1 MNRGIVEIIDEIQ
14 DYVDNCKPLAFS
26 SSKISVNRDEL
37 DPMLEDLRAK
47 TPEEIRRYKKI
58 ISNQEAILQE
68 ARNKADSI
76 IAQAQITT
84 NELVSEHQIMQQA
97 YAKANEVVMLAT
109 KNAQEVLDNANR
121 EANEIRLGAISY
133 ADELLR
139 SIETILSGSIE
150 TTRTRNET
158 FIANMQE
165 YLNVV
170 LDNRAQL
177 VPPAEEPKP
186 AAKPAAQAPKE
197 EVAEINVPD
206 AFFNK
211 E

>member
-1 MNRGIVEIIDEIQ
+1 MSRGIEEIISEIQ
-14 DYVDNCKPLAFS
+14 EYVDGCKPSAFS
-26 SSKISVNRDEL
+26 SSKIVVNRDEL
-37 DPMLEDLRAK
+37 DPMLDELREK
-47 TPEEIRRYKKI
+47 TPVEIRRYQKI
-58 ISNQEAILQE
+58 ISNQEAIMAD
-68 ARNKADSI
+68 ARAKADAI

-109 KNAQEVLDNANR
+109 KNAQEVLDSANR
-121 EANEIRLGAISY
+121 EANDIRLGAISY

-150 TTRTRNET
+150 TTRTRT
-158 FIANMQE
+158 DSFLANMQE

-170 LDNRAQL
+170 VDNRAQL
-177 VPPAEEPKP
+177 MPPEEVAPEPKP
-186 AAKPAAQAPKE
+186 ATVAEE
-197 EVAEINVPD
+197 EVSEISVPD
-206 AFFNK
+206 DFFNK